1 MTTDTDDPIKHVG
14 VGQTR
19 GVELTDERSFWF
31 ECPDEFVG
39 FDRRAEN
46 IAVDTEITF
55 DENGEEVIR
64 TTYRADVTR
73 NVPKLPYW
81 WDDGLQLDADGTL
94 EREKPTPLRWQA
106 LKAAALVGP
115 FAIAAG
121 ITEVVMRGISG
132 EITVNSEP
140 LVYEPWTAAIAMAV
154 ILVATLA
161 IREITPLWNGG
172 RTA

>member
-1 MTTDTDDPIKHVG
+1 MTADTDDPLEDLEVG
-14 VGQTR
+14 ETQR
-19 GVELTDERSFWF
+19 VELTEEQSFWF
-31 ECPDEFVG
+31 TCPDEFAG
-39 FDRRAEN
+39 FDRTVEN
-46 IAVDTEITF
+46 IDIDAEIVF

-64 TTYRADVTR
+64 TTYSADMTR

-106 LKAAALVGP
+106 VKAAALVGP

-121 ITEVVMRGISG
+121 ITELMMRGISG
-132 EITVNSEP
+132 EITVNDEP
-140 LVYEPWTAAIAMAV
+140 LMYEPWTAAIAMAL
-154 ILVATLA
+154 ILLATLA
-161 IREITPLWNGG
+161 IRELPPQLNGG

>member
-1 MTTDTDDPIKHVG
+1 MSDTDDPLEEIEVGETKH
-14 VGQTR
+14 
-19 GVELTDERSFWF
+19 VELTDEQSFWF
-31 ECPDEFVG
+31 TCPDEFAG
-39 FDRRAEN
+39 FDRNVEKINIDAE
-46 IAVDTEITF
+46 IVF

-106 LKAAALVGP
+106 LKAALFTAPWVFG
-115 FAIAAG
+115 AG
-121 ITEVVMRGISG
+121 LTEVMMRGISG
-132 EITVNSEP
+132 EITINGEP
-140 LVYEPWTAAIAMAV
+140 MVYEPWSGAVIMAV
-154 ILVATLA
+154 ILLATYALRT
-161 IREITPLWNGG
+161 IPPLWNGG